1 MKKYVAYAV
10 LALNIFCFNI
20 ASAEESNTN
29 DSLNAVKLIYGRG
42 YTSSLQ
48 NILIDWTSEKD
59 IDSTSFIGVSYE
71 RFIKRETNYD
81 LGIQGSVFK
90 FDDKGYGSN
99 PYELNAGIKGT
110 WKKFPWSKYVRTK
123 VYVLEGLSYANQIPY
138 LEKENLDFE
147 GKPHSNFLN
156 YLEFGIAVNLRDITR
171 IEPLDDFYGGV
182 GISHRSGIFGLINGV
197 HGGSNYV
204 TFYLEKEFK

>member
-1 MKKYVAYAV
+1 MKKYMAYAV

-20 ASAEESNTN
+20 SSAEESNTN
-29 DSLNAVKLIYGRG
+29 NNLNAVKLIYGRG

-81 LGIQGSVFK
+81 LGIQGSIFK

-110 WKKFPWSKYVRTK
+110 WKKFPWSKYVGTK
-123 VYVLEGLSYANQIPY
+123 LYAVEGLSYVNEIPY
-138 LEKENLDFE
+138 MERKNLEFEN
-147 GKPHSNFLN
+147 KPTSKFLN
-156 YLEFGIAVNLRDITR
+156 YLEFGVSFDLKDITT
-171 IEPLDDFYGGV
+171 IGV
-182 GISHRSGIFGLINGV
+182 LEDTYLGIGISHRSGVFGLYNGV
-197 HGGSNYV
+197 KGESNYI
-204 TFYLEKEFK
+204 TYFLEKEF

>member
-110 WKKFPWSKYVRTK
+110 WKKFPWSKYVGTK
-123 VYVLEGLSYANQIPY
+123 LYVVEGLSYVNEIPY
-138 LEKENLDFE
+138 MERKNLEFEN
-147 GKPHSNFLN
+147 KPTSKFLN
-156 YLEFGIAVNLRDITR
+156 YLEFGVSVDLKDVTTVNF
-171 IEPLDDFYGGV
+171 LDGTYL
-182 GISHRSGIFGLINGV
+182 GIGI
-197 HGGSNYV
+197 
-204 TFYLEKEFK
+204 

>member
-1 MKKYVAYAV
+1 MAYAV

-20 ASAEESNTN
+20 SSAEESNTN
-29 DSLNAVKLIYGRG
+29 NNLNAVKLIYGRG

-59 IDSTSFIGVSYE
+59 IDNTSFVGVSYE

-81 LGIQGSVFK
+81 LGIQGSIFK

-110 WKKFPWSKYVRTK
+110 WKKFPWSKYVGTK
-123 VYVLEGLSYANQIPY
+123 LYAVEGLSYVNEIPY
-138 LEKENLDFE
+138 MERKNLEFEN
-147 GKPHSNFLN
+147 KPTSKFLN
-156 YLEFGIAVNLRDITR
+156 YLEFGVSFDLKDITT
-171 IEPLDDFYGGV
+171 IGV
-182 GISHRSGIFGLINGV
+182 LEDTYLGIGISHRSGVFGLYNGV
-197 HGGSNYV
+197 KGGSNYI
-204 TFYLEKEFK
+204 TYFLEKEF

>member
-20 ASAEESNTN
+20 SSAEESNTN
-29 DSLNAVKLIYGRG
+29 NNLNAVKLIYGRG

-59 IDSTSFIGVSYE
+59 IDNTCFVGVSYE

-81 LGIQGSVFK
+81 LGIQGSIFK

-110 WKKFPWSKYVRTK
+110 WKKFPWSKYVGTK
-123 VYVLEGLSYANQIPY
+123 LYAVEGLSYVNEIPY
-138 LEKENLDFE
+138 MERKNLEFEN
-147 GKPHSNFLN
+147 KPTSKFLN
-156 YLEFGIAVNLRDITR
+156 YLEFGVSFDLKDITT
-171 IEPLDDFYGGV
+171 IGV
-182 GISHRSGIFGLINGV
+182 LEDTYLGIGISHRSGVFGLYNGV
-197 HGGSNYV
+197 KGGSNYI
-204 TFYLEKEFK
+204 TYFLEKEF

>member
-90 FDDKGYGSN
+90 FDDKGYGS
-99 PYELNAGIKGT
+99 G
-110 WKKFPWSKYVRTK
+110 
-123 VYVLEGLSYANQIPY
+123 
-138 LEKENLDFE
+138 
-147 GKPHSNFLN
+147 
-156 YLEFGIAVNLRDITR
+156 
-171 IEPLDDFYGGV
+171 
-182 GISHRSGIFGLINGV
+182 
-197 HGGSNYV
+197 
-204 TFYLEKEFK
+204 

>member
-1 MKKYVAYAV
+1 MKKYMAYDV

-20 ASAEESNTN
+20 SSAEESNTN
-29 DSLNAVKLIYGRG
+29 NNLNAVKLIYGRG

-59 IDSTSFIGVSYE
+59 IDNTSFVGVSYE

-81 LGIQGSVFK
+81 LGIQGSIFK

-110 WKKFPWSKYVRTK
+110 WKKFPWSKYVGTK
-123 VYVLEGLSYANQIPY
+123 LYAVEGLSYVNEIPY
-138 LEKENLDFE
+138 MERKNLEFEN
-147 GKPHSNFLN
+147 KPTSKFLN
-156 YLEFGIAVNLRDITR
+156 YLEFGVSFDLKDITT
-171 IEPLDDFYGGV
+171 IGV
-182 GISHRSGIFGLINGV
+182 LEDTYLGIGISHRSGVFGLYNGV
-197 HGGSNYV
+197 KGGSNYI
-204 TFYLEKEFK
+204 TYFLEKEF

>member
-1 MKKYVAYAV
+1 MKKYMAYVV
-10 LALNIFCFNI
+10 LALNILCFNI

-59 IDSTSFIGVSYE
+59 IDSTSFVGVSYE

-81 LGIQGSVFK
+81 LGIQGSIFK

-110 WKKFPWSKYVRTK
+110 WKKFPWSKYVGTK
-123 VYVLEGLSYANQIPY
+123 LYVVEGISYVNEIPY
-138 LEKENLDFE
+138 MERKNLEFEN
-147 GKPHSNFLN
+147 KPTSKFLN
-156 YLEFGIAVNLRDITR
+156 YLEFGFSVDLKDVTTVNF
-171 IEPLDDFYGGV
+171 LDGTYLGI
-182 GISHRSGIFGLINGV
+182 GISHRSGVFGLYNGV
-197 HGGSNYV
+197 KGGSNYV
-204 TFYLEKEFK
+204 TYFLEKEF

>member
-110 WKKFPWSKYVRTK
+110 WKKFPWSKYVGTK
-123 VYVLEGLSYANQIPY
+123 LYVVEGLSYVNEIPY
-138 LEKENLDFE
+138 MERKNLEFEN
-147 GKPHSNFLN
+147 KPTSKFLN
-156 YLEFGIAVNLRDITR
+156 YLEFGVSVDLKDVTTVNFFFC
-171 IEPLDDFYGGV
+171 FYLGI
-182 GISHRSGIFGLINGV
+182 GISHRSGVFGLYNGV
-197 HGGSNYV
+197 KGGSNYV
-204 TFYLEKEFK
+204 TYFLEKEF